1 VINCLT
7 NLADRSLLDPYYAGQ
22 HRYQFHK
29 LIKEYLKDVE
39 SRKSGVETSRI
50 AVRFNSSFLA
60 LYTQLLS
67 GFVNRC
73 SNVPHDDILDR
84 FEYDCHNFEWLPV
97 KIYFIQLLPVI
108 SIVNLTEVF
117 TGDLMMETFGRA
129 QLYVQTRIILIAFEN
144 GMDNISAQIG
154 ATETLNLYHDLVLQL
169 RKWMQSYSVLCFILC
184 EATFAPNISSRFQ
197 IVNKQLAKSNHN
209 AHDYYNEL
217 KIPYR
222 NNYSFHKSICFSCC
236 KLYPD
241 FVGMFVGLFEVL
253 LLLLI
258 GEVNRMRLN
267 FKKMCFLNNMH
278 LSTGEKVAFIV
289 VGMTP
294 EFFLPEIAIPVL
306 VWYVSYFIELFLVSI
321 HVVITVSLVLISIG
335 MVLLVNYYQS
345 ASVVNLSYYVM
356 QCALLIVLGKDMI
369 TMYYLFICI
378 AITYIIK
385 QFNTTL
391 ASSILHFFILA
402 FIVDT
407 YVYELDVIYYVSY
420 FVSLLFEPHWIFSM
434 SILSFPACVLCTL
447 LK

>member
-1 VINCLT
+1 M
-7 NLADRSLLDPYYAGQ
+7 
-22 HRYQFHK
+22 
-29 LIKEYLKDVE
+29 
-39 SRKSGVETSRI
+39 
-50 AVRFNSSFLA
+50 
-60 LYTQLLS
+60 
-67 GFVNRC
+67 
-73 SNVPHDDILDR
+73 
-84 FEYDCHNFEWLPV
+84 
-97 KIYFIQLLPVI
+97 
-108 SIVNLTEVF
+108 SIVNLTEVL
-117 TGDLMMETFGRA
+117 TSDLMMETFGRA
-129 QLYVQTRIILIAFEN
+129 QLYVQAHIILIAFEN
-144 GMDNISAQIG
+144 QMDIILAQIG
-154 ATETLNLYHDLVLQL
+154 ATETLNIYRDLVLQL
-169 RKWMQSYSVLCFILC
+169 RKWMQSYRVGCFILC
-184 EATFAPNISSRFQ
+184 EATFVPNISSRFQ

-209 AHDYYNEL
+209 AHDYYSEL
-217 KIPYR
+217 KFPYHKY
-222 NNYSFHKSICFSCC
+222 YSFHKSICFSCC

-278 LSTGEKVAFIV
+278 LSTVEKIAFIV

-321 HVVITVSLVLISIG
+321 VITVSLVLISIG

-345 ASVVNLSYYVM
+345 ASVVKLSYYVV
-356 QCALLIVLGKDMI
+356 QCTLLIVLR
-369 TMYYLFICI
+369 ICI
-378 AITYIIK
+378 AITYMIK
-385 QFNTTL
+385 QFHTTL

-407 YVYELDVIYYVSY
+407 YVYELDVIHYVSY

-434 SILSFPACVLCTL
+434 SILSFPVCVTCAL